1 MKHYYLLLLLCL
13 FGISNVLKAEKVER
27 VIFNYTLDN
36 FKIECEDEL
45 VSVSGRGLMFADH
58 PPFEPAVPV
67 LYYSEDIPTGMEY
80 VGYRVTVPD
89 TVLICNNK
97 LLAKY
102 PAPICY
108 NEELRFRSHNKAQE
122 SKTESCENLKGIF
135 PPEKIICDADGYIL
149 YPFEYN
155 SDTKELFFTPTVIV
169 DRILVSEDD
178 LRDVSQ
184 IQSSEES
191 DEIISISI
199 YNGAKEVEEQECLLP
214 YYIREDLKIL

>member
-27 VIFNYTLDN
+27 VIFNYNLEN
-36 FKIECEDEL
+36 FEIRYEDDV
-45 VSVSGRGLMFADH
+45 VSVVGWLINADNI
-58 PPFEPAVPV
+58 PCSPALPT
-67 LYYSEDIPTGMEY
+67 LFYSVSIPKGMRY
-80 VGYRVTVPD
+80 AGYRVTVPD
-89 TVLICNNK
+89 TVVICTNK
-97 LLAKY
+97 LLKRNS
-102 PAPICY
+102 APIPY
-108 NEELRFRSHNKAQE
+108 GEQNKYIG
-122 SKTESCENLKGIF
+122 SVKTWGKKKDVCDDLKGIF

-199 YNGAKEVEEQECLLP
+199 YNGAKEVEVQE
-214 YYIREDLKIL
+214 